1 MDIQTKK
8 KQKKTVDCKKTVAK
22 VKKEKGKKQ
31 KREKNQKKRYRGA
44 GCSRHQAPQT
54 VWKKGKIKGKKRY
67 RCAGCSRHQAPQTG
81 LEKIKKRK
89 KRDTDALDAVATKHH
104 RRFRKRKGIG
114 LDTHAQKSAP

>member
-54 VWKKGKIKGKKRY
+54 
-67 RCAGCSRHQAPQTG
+67 G
-81 LEKIKKRK
+81 LEKGKNKRK
-89 KRDTDALDAVATKHH
+89 KEIQMRWMQSPPSTTDG
-104 RRFRKRKGIG
+104 FEKGK
-114 LDTHAQKSAP
+114 ASA